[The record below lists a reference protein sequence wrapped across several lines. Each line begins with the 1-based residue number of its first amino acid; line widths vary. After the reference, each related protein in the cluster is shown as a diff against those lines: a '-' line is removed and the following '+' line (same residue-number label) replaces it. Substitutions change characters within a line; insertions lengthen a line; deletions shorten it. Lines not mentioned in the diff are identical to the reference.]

1 MLKEHILSQFTRC
14 FDKNGWF
21 VALGNAIKDV
31 TVKQA
36 AWKPADSVNCIWET
50 LSHVTYYNH
59 AYMQRFKGIAYE
71 YDVTDN
77 DQTFSTGE
85 YAESEWQADVAR
97 FNEVMTKFRS
107 LIQAADESKFDE
119 PVPTK
124 PERKWAELLADIN
137 AHNAHH
143 AGQIVLL
150 RKLQQGAWDNGEG
163 VS

>member
-1 MLKEHILSQFTRC
+1 MLKQHILSQFTRC
-14 FDKNGWF
+14 FDENGWF

-31 TVKQA
+31 TVEQA

-59 AYMQRFKGIAYE
+59 AYLQRFKGIAYE

-85 YAESEWQADVAR
+85 YTESEWQADVAR
-97 FNEVMTKFRS
+97 FNEVMTQFRS
-107 LIQAADESKFDE
+107 LIEASDESKFAE
-119 PVPTK
+119 PVPAKT
-124 PERKWAELLADIN
+124 ERKWAELLADIN

-143 AGQIVLL
+143 AGQIDLL
-150 RKLQQGAWDNGEG
+150 RKLQGTWDNGKG